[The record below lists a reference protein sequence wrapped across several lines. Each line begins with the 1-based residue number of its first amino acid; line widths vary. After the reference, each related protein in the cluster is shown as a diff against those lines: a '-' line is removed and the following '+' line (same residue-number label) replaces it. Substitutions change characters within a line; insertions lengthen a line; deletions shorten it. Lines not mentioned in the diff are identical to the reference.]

1 MIEKCKIAHAKTT
14 FSKFENN
21 VFNLRKHYTIHIRNV
36 WNQRGP
42 LFNHRL
48 CEHVKELATVCL
60 INLPWKQINLEDFH
74 DLLHML
80 CVGSLCR
87 FLNGY
92 AGLTPSRR
100 KRFTKLIQ
108 SKSIVILLFTGSD
121 LCLSVKYNNFPII
134 YVNILLHQLQSIRML
149 KSGRHQLYSIFN
161 KPPPAKPS
169 SKINDF
175 DLFR

>member
-1 MIEKCKIAHAKTT
+1 MQKLHRESLQTMDSI
-14 FSKFENN
+14 F
-21 VFNLRKHYTIHIRNV
+21 KHYMHIRNV
-36 WNQRGP
+36 WNQRVP

-92 AGLTPSRR
+92 AVVTPSRR
-100 KRFTKLIQ
+100 KRFTKQIQ

-134 YVNILLHQLQSIRML
+134 YVNILLHQLL
-149 KSGRHQLYSIFN
+149 VDAN
-161 KPPPAKPS
+161 AKVWQTP
-169 SKINDF
+169 IV
-175 DLFR
+175 